1 MSNAR
6 NVGGVSARSGRRLA
20 VPTHY
25 LTARESA
32 GIARRERAKAEQ
44 RGIFRRWNGRK
55 LTAEQQA
62 LADLALKRTAAVIA
76 RAKARVKK
84 PANPTLPS
92 GEALTLLPRNP
103 LRAETSEIQHKSAD

>member
-20 VPTHY
+20 LPTHY

-32 GIARRERAKAEQ
+32 GIARRERAKAEA

-62 LADLALKRTAAVIA
+62 LADLALKRTAAVLS
-76 RAKARVKK
+76 RAKARAAQPAAPAASNSLHSEVFEDVKA
-84 PANPTLPS
+84 P
-92 GEALTLLPRNP
+92 LLST
-103 LRAETSEIQHKSAD
+103 LRAE